1 MRCLD
6 PGLATGPP
14 STVKLALSARR
25 GTFLQ
30 TLFGK
35 GTAIR
40 WLPDLIAER
49 RCLRRNARL
58 GPPFHGLR
66 PTLAVLESGFL

>member
-1 MRCLD
+1 MRRLD
-6 PGLATGPP
+6 PGLATGQS

-25 GTFLQ
+25 GTCLH
-30 TLFGK
+30 TLLGK

-58 GPPFHGLR
+58 GPPAHGLR